1 MRRLPPGMLG
11 LAGLPALWSLAALL
25 AGQGPASLV
34 PAPWTVLEQ
43 IGRDGWGFYG
53 PNILPTLGE
62 AARGFLWGNGL
73 AAALAVLVLLVPALH
88 RVVLQLATVSYC
100 IPVIAVGPLL
110 TLVFSG
116 RTPMVAL
123 SALSVFFTTLVGI
136 LLGLRAADP
145 VSLELIRAFG
155 GGAWQRFRCV
165 QLFACLPSLFAA
177 LGIAAPASLLGAI
190 LGEWLGSVQSG
201 LGIAMVISMQQMAA
215 PRSWG
220 IALVSG
226 VLAGGAYAL
235 VMLAGRLL
243 MPWRGTDR
251 A

>member
-1 MRRLPPGMLG
+1 MTRLPRLLAAPIVLLG
-11 LAGLPALWSLAALL
+11 LWSAAALL
-25 AGQGPASLV
+25 DAGTAGLV
-34 PAPWTVLEQ
+34 PAPWVVLAQ
-43 IGRDGWGFYG
+43 IVRDGWAFYG
-53 PNILPTLGE
+53 PNIWPTLGE

-73 AAALAVLVLLVPALH
+73 AILLALVVVLLPALQ
-88 RVVLQLATVSYC
+88 RVVLQLAAVSYC
-100 IPVIAVGPLL
+100 IPVIAIGPLL

-123 SALSVFFTTLVGI
+123 SALSVFFTTLVGL
-136 LLGLRAADP
+136 LLGVRATDRT
-145 VSLELIRAFG
+145 SLELVRACG
-155 GGAWQRFRCV
+155 GGRWQCFRRV
-165 QLFACLPSLFAA
+165 QLPSCLPALFAA

-201 LGIAMVISMQQMAA
+201 LGVAMVVSMQQMAA

-226 VLAGGAYAL
+226 AIASLAYGL
-235 VMLAGRLL
+235 VAQIGRWLT
-243 MPWRGTDR
+243 PWRREGS

>member
-1 MRRLPPGMLG
+1 MTRLLAAPIVLLG
-11 LAGLPALWSLAALL
+11 LWSAAALL
-25 AGQGPASLV
+25 DAGTAGLV
-34 PAPWTVLEQ
+34 PAPWVVLAQ
-43 IGRDGWGFYG
+43 IVRDGWAFYG
-53 PNILPTLGE
+53 PNIWPTLGE

-73 AAALAVLVLLVPALH
+73 AILLALVVLLLPALQ
-88 RVVLQLATVSYC
+88 RVVLQLAAVSYC
-100 IPVIAVGPLL
+100 IPVIAIGPLL

-123 SALSVFFTTLVGI
+123 SALSVFFTTLVGL
-136 LLGLRAADP
+136 LLGVRATDRT
-145 VSLELIRAFG
+145 SLELVRACG
-155 GGAWQRFRCV
+155 GGRWQCFRRV
-165 QLFACLPSLFAA
+165 QLPSCLPALFAA

-201 LGIAMVISMQQMAA
+201 LGVAMVVSMQQMAA

-226 VLAGGAYAL
+226 AIASLAYGL
-235 VMLAGRLL
+235 VAQIGRW
-243 MPWRGTDR
+243 MTPWRREGS